1 MLGIASLVFI
11 QDLLEVGQCLLL
23 EILLLGGEV
32 DPAFDSQGCEA
43 SLVLLQD
50 PVDDLTRPLELLGVP
65 EEGCAADQVFIAGVL
80 LPFV

>member
-23 EILLLGGEV
+23 EILLLGGKV

-43 SLVLLQD
+43 SLVLL
-50 PVDDLTRPLELLGVP
+50 
-65 EEGCAADQVFIAGVL
+65 
-80 LPFV
+80 